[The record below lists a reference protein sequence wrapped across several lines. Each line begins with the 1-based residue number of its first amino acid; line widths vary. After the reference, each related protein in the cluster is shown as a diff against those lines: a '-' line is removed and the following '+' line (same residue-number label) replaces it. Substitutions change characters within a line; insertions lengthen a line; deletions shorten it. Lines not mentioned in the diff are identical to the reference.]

1 MDQRLVIRRAAP
13 LDAREMAVL
22 LNEIIAVG
30 GTTARTEMVAAEDF
44 MPLLGAPRAACH
56 VAEVGTEIMGF
67 QYIEP
72 HASLPPEVADIST
85 FVRRGKTGLG
95 IGSAL
100 FEATAQAA
108 RDLGFDWIN
117 ATIRADNT
125 GGLIY
130 YQSRGF
136 RDWRHLS
143 DQRLANGMRVDKICK
158 RFDLD

>member
-1 MDQRLVIRRAAP
+1 MTLTPLIRRAAP
-13 LDAREMAVL
+13 LDTRDMAAL

-30 GTTARTEMVAAEDF
+30 GTTARTEPVQAADF
-44 MPLLGAPRAACH
+44 IPLLSAPKSACH
-56 VAEVGTEIMGF
+56 VAEVDIAILGF
-67 QYIEP
+67 QFIEP
-72 HASLPPEVADIST
+72 HAALPPEAADIST
-85 FVRRGKTGLG
+85 FVQRGKTGLG

-108 RDLGFDWIN
+108 RDLGYRWIN

-136 RDWRHLS
+136 RDWDHLR
-143 DQRLANGMRVDKICK
+143 DQRLGNGLRVDKICK

>member
-1 MDQRLVIRRAAP
+1 MATLPLVRRANGF
-13 LDAREMAVL
+13 DTREMAEL

-30 GTTARTEMVAAEDF
+30 GNTARTEPARPDDF
-44 MPLLGAPRAACH
+44 LPLLSMPSRVCH
-56 VAEVGTEIMGF
+56 VAEIGAAIVGF
-67 QYIEP
+67 QFIQP
-72 HASLPPEVADIST
+72 HDGLPPDAADIST
-85 FVRRGKTGLG
+85 FVQRGKTGLG

-108 RDLGFDWIN
+108 RDLGYRWIN
-117 ATIRADNT
+117 ATIRADNQ

-136 RDWRHLS
+136 RDWRHLH
-143 DQRLANGMRVDKICK
+143 DQRLGNGLRVDKICK